1 MAYFPI
7 MINLENREVLII
19 GGGATALRKA
29 ETMLSYG
36 AEVSV
41 IAKEF
46 KHEFPKDV
54 TLMEKE
60 FEDSDL
66 LLKAEDY
73 FLVIV
78 ATGDRELNAHISEL
92 CKKERILVNAVD
104 EEEKCSFI
112 FPAVCRQ
119 GDVVIAASSGGKS
132 PLVTQF
138 LRDRI
143 SECIPKNIG
152 EINEKMG
159 KLRTLIRQEVH
170 SQKERKEIYKKALEE
185 ML

>member
-54 TLMEKE
+54 TLIEKE

-66 LLKAEDY
+66 LLKAED
-73 FLVIV
+73 
-78 ATGDRELNAHISEL
+78 
-92 CKKERILVNAVD
+92 
-104 EEEKCSFI
+104 
-112 FPAVCRQ
+112 
-119 GDVVIAASSGGKS
+119 
-132 PLVTQF
+132 
-138 LRDRI
+138 
-143 SECIPKNIG
+143 
-152 EINEKMG
+152 
-159 KLRTLIRQEVH
+159 
-170 SQKERKEIYKKALEE
+170 
-185 ML
+185 